1 MARKGKDPEALR
13 SAITDA
19 AEQIIIEEGFRSC
32 SARAVT
38 GKAGCAL
45 GSLGYLFGGLD
56 NVILEVNA
64 RTLLEMGNFMFAE
77 AENMSGSTQQKLE
90 ALALGYFRYARNH
103 LNRWEALFALRWGA
117 QEELPA
123 DYLALR
129 DSLLD
134 RIANLFAEDMPASEQ
149 ERSVLARTMYEAV
162 HGVVVLGLDRRL
174 GGSHEDVEARIRLL
188 VKRMSNKS

>member
-19 AEQIIIEEGFRSC
+19 AEQIIIEDGFRAC

-64 RTLLEMGNFMFAE
+64 RTLLEMGSFMFAE
-77 AENMSGSTQQKLE
+77 AENMSGSPSQKLE
-90 ALALGYFRYARNH
+90 ALARGYFRYARDH
-103 LNRWEALFALRWGA
+103 LNRWEALFALRWSA
-117 QEELPA
+117 QEELPS

-134 RIANLFAEDMPASEQ
+134 RIATLFAGDMPVTVE

-162 HGVVVLGLDRRL
+162 HGIVVLGLDRRL
-174 GGSHEDVEARIRLL
+174 GGSHEDVEQRIRLL
-188 VKRMSNKS
+188 VKKMSSAG